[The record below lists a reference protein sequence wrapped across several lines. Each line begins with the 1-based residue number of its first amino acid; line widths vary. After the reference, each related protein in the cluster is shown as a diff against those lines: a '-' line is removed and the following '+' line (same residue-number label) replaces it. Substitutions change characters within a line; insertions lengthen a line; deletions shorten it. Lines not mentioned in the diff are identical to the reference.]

1 MQLAETDQNI
11 AAVIKYNVSIDK
23 GYEILEQESLKVMKY
38 LCPWDAIFTYLFSY
52 FSFIWN
58 WRSMM
63 WEAHLY
69 AKSGCVHSSG
79 DTV

>member
-23 GYEILEQESLKVMKY
+23 GYEILEQENLHMKY
-38 LCPWDAIFTYLFSY
+38 LCPHFTYILY